1 MEKIIDWIKSN
12 MLIVGVGI
20 VAIYMLFFNKKAR
33 VRRRKRR
40 TMRRQRR
47 MMRRTMTRRY

>member
-40 TMRRQRR
+40 VMRRQRR